1 MKNTLLLFFSSF
13 LLWSFAFAQQKIKY
27 AFTHYGQAQG
37 LVSNEAVCTV
47 QDKEGYIWIG
57 TSNGLQRYDGV
68 RFLTFKQQKDNPAS
82 IPGSYIQQLHI
93 DKKGNLWLMA
103 DGNRAGIFDTRWFTF
118 KEAAINLEDPSYQR
132 ASKRIVEDEQGNV
145 MMVIGSIQL
154 LTYDQKSNEFS
165 AAHNFI
171 PVQKE
176 WGIVDIHQLPGTT
189 KYVIGTHQGLM
200 LYNSRTKEINRAG
213 HNPGKEPLVER
224 FGQLKSAGHL
234 MTDQRGRLWFDIW
247 DEFPRIYMYDIRKNE
262 TELANYDFLAA
273 AGGYHEV
280 HGFLQQK
287 DGNIWINGLGVF
299 ARYLEKEKKFQ
310 MVHNGYENEQSI
322 AYAKVNHLTEDREGN
337 LWVATNNNGLYRFN
351 PAEQFFTNIRHNHRQ
366 SGKPGDGSVMS
377 FAFTKNKN
385 ILAGTWGDGLY
396 RYDSNLNVLPLN
408 IKGFSE
414 KGTPS
419 IWGMCLSA
427 DSNTIWMASQPGI
440 HRYDQ
445 AAGKVTFYNPPAMK
459 NRTVRQV
466 EEDRFGNLWLGTQ
479 SIGLFKWD
487 KKKGSRN
494 FDEGISFFKDL
505 PAAQVIKIYVDKKG
519 NVWVAYDGGGVY
531 VIDPATDKV
540 LMHFGSKEPE
550 GRKLPDDIV
559 RGILQYN
566 DSLMLILSN
575 GLHVYHNV
583 QQKIIAS
590 IGNSETTFGP
600 AVAIEKDRF
609 GYVWLSGV
617 SGIYRVNIFSR
628 IFIGF
633 SRVDGIANDYFIV
646 SSSLALPDGRM
657 LFGADNQFVAF
668 DPSRVQIN
676 DVTPPV
682 VLTGFSLM
690 NKALLVDSLMQR
702 NRVELAPEDNAVV
715 IQFSGLSYNSAY
727 IIRYKME
734 GLDKDWKIADKN
746 FEAIYSYLPPGN
758 YVFKLR
764 SEDAEGKPGPHIT
777 ELKIKVRPPFWKT
790 WWFLGLVI
798 FAATAILFWLDK
810 LRMQKL
816 KATES
821 IRTRIATSLTED
833 LSNSLSSI
841 NISSE
846 LAKTKVDSDTQRTK
860 EYIGQISETS
870 NRMVQ
875 AMYDMVWSI
884 DPGNDTMSDT
894 IDRMKGYAMET
905 ENSNAITVDFDIDAR
920 VEQLKLDMEHRYE
933 LLCIFKEALNNA
945 VKHSDCRNVKVSLR
959 LNKQL
964 LMMLIVDDGKGFVM
978 SDAAMLSR
986 GMSDMRRRAAI
997 LNARLYVESEI
1008 NTGTVVKL
1016 ETPV

>member
-1 MKNTLLLFFSSF
+1 MKKTLLLFFSS
-13 LLWSFAFAQQKIKY
+13 LLLAAAFAQPALKY
-27 AFTHYGQAQG
+27 AFTHYGQSQG
-37 LVSNEAVCTV
+37 LASNEAVCTV
-47 QDKEGYIWIG
+47 QDDEGFMWMG

-68 RFLTFKQQKDNPAS
+68 RYLTFKHQKDNPSS
-82 IPGSYIQQLHI
+82 IPGNYIQQLHI
-93 DKKGNLWLMA
+93 DKKGNLWLVA
-103 DGNRAGIFDTRWFTF
+103 DGNRVGIFDTRWFTF
-118 KEAAINLEDPSYQR
+118 KEVDIRLEHPSYQR
-132 ASKRIVEDEQGNV
+132 SLKKIVEDEQGNM
-145 MMVIGSIQL
+145 MMVIGSVQL

-171 PVQKE
+171 TIQKE
-176 WGIVDIHQLPGTT
+176 WGIVDIYQLPGTE
-189 KYVIGTHQGLM
+189 KYVIGTHQGIM
-200 LYNSRTKEINRAG
+200 LYNNRTKEINRAG
-213 HNPGKEPLVER
+213 HNPDNEQIVQH
-224 FGQLKSAGHL
+224 FGQLKSAVHF
-234 MTDQRGRLWFDIW
+234 MTDSSGRLWFDIW
-247 DEFPRIYMYDIRKNE
+247 EDFPRIYMYDIRKNE
-262 TELANYDFLAA
+262 IVLAKYDFLAA
-273 AGGYHEV
+273 IGGYHEV
-280 HGFLQQK
+280 HGFLQQMN
-287 DGNIWINGLGVF
+287 GSIWINGLGVF

-310 MVHNGYENEQSI
+310 MVFNGYENEQSI
-322 AYAKVNHLTEDREGN
+322 AYAKVNHLAEDREGN
-337 LWVATNNNGLYRFN
+337 LWVATSNNGLYRFN
-351 PAEQFFTNIRHNHRQ
+351 PAEQFFTNIRHIQRQ
-366 SGKPGDGSVMS
+366 TGKPGDGSVMS
-377 FAFTKNKN
+377 FAYTKSGT

-396 RYDSNLNVLPLN
+396 RYDSNLNLLPLN

-440 HRYDQ
+440 HKYDQ
-445 AAGKVTFYNPPAMK
+445 AAGKVTFYSPPAMK

-466 EEDRFGNLWLGTQ
+466 AEDRLGNLWLGTQ

-487 KKKGSRN
+487 KEKGKTK
-494 FDEGISFFKDL
+494 FDEGISFIKEL
-505 PAAQVIKIYVDKKG
+505 PEAQVSRIYIDNSG
-519 NVWVAYDGGGVY
+519 NVWVAIDGWGLY
-531 VIDPATDKV
+531 VIDPVTDKV
-540 LMHFGSKEPE
+540 VKHFGSKEPE

-566 DSLMLILSN
+566 DSLVLLLSN
-575 GLHVYHNV
+575 GIHIYHNR
-583 QQKIIAS
+583 QQRIIAS
-590 IGNSETTFGP
+590 VGSAEATFGP
-600 AVAIEKDRF
+600 AVSIEKDRF

-633 SRVDGIANDYFIV
+633 SRVDGIANDYFII
-646 SSSLALPDGRM
+646 SSSLTLPDGRM

-668 DPSRVQIN
+668 DPSKVQIN
-676 DVTPPV
+676 DMAPPV

-690 NKALLVDSLMQR
+690 NKALLVDSLRQL
-702 NRVELAPEDNAVV
+702 NRVELAPDDNAIA

-798 FAATAILFWLDK
+798 FAATAVLFWLDK

-816 KATES
+816 RATES
-821 IRTRIATSLTED
+821 IRTRIATSLTDD

-894 IDRMKGYAMET
+894 IDRMKSYAMET
-905 ENSNAITVDFDIDAR
+905 ENTNAITIDFDIDPR

-945 VKHSDCRNVKVSLR
+945 AKHSDCRNVKVSLR
-959 LNKQL
+959 LNRQL